1 MNKIRSISYSHD
13 RKSTI
18 RRQVGHTLDVK
29 VDGGSNPITITEI
42 VLVNKPGRDAY
53 FAIYGTNQHQE
64 TGLWKEVPSNIVE
77 VEYDI
82 NDLLNDA

>member
-1 MNKIRSISYSHD
+1 MN
-13 RKSTI
+13 
-18 RRQVGHTLDVK
+18 
-29 VDGGSNPITITEI
+29 E
-42 VLVNKPGRDAY
+42 PGRDAY
-53 FAIYGTNQHQE
+53 FAIYGTNQAQE